1 MPALYEKL
9 GIRFQYP
16 ENWTLDEVEALEGNN
31 SVAVYS
37 PGGGFWSIMIHPPD
51 ASPEALVE
59 AALSVMRQQYDDL
72 DAEGVAETLAG
83 RRLVGYN
90 MNFFYLD
97 LTSTA
102 LVRSFA
108 TDRAA
113 YVVLC
118 QADDREFADI
128 ELVFRAI
135 TASLLK

>member
-1 MPALYEKL
+1 MPAVYEKL

-37 PGGGFWSIMIHPPD
+37 PGGGFWSIMIHPPE
-51 ASPEALVE
+51 ASPEDLVE
-59 AALSVMRQQYDDL
+59 AALNVMRQQYDEL
-72 DAEGVAETLAG
+72 DAESVAETLAG
-83 RRLVGYN
+83 RRLVGYD

-108 TDRAA
+108 TERAA
-113 YVVLC
+113 YVVFC